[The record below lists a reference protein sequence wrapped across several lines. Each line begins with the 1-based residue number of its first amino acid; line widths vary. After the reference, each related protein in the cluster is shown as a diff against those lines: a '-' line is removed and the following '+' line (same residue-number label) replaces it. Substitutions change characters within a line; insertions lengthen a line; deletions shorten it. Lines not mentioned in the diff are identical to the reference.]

1 MKNEHVRDGHVK
13 DAAQDVGG
21 GVTQD
26 VAEDVLGA
34 AKEGDVKFFIVT
46 IAICQV
52 VKLFMVIL
60 PIAIC
65 QWWNPRQACP

>member
-1 MKNEHVRDGHVK
+1 VK
-13 DAAQDVGG
+13 DL
-21 GVTQD
+21 TQD

-34 AKEGDVKFFIVT
+34 AKEGDVKFFIVKVFT
-46 IAICQV
+46 LPIAICQV